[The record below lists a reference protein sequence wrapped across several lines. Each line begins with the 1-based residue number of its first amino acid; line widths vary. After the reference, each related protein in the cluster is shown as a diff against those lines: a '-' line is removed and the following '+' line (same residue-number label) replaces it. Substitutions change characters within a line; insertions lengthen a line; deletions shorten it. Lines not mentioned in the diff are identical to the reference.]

1 MQGEEVC
8 AIAIFA
14 LSGLNATALPMLM
27 GSVAG
32 SAYLVPNP
40 DDHG

>member
-1 MQGEEVC
+1 MKGEVSVPS
-8 AIAIFA
+8 AIFA
-14 LSGLNATALPMLM
+14 PSGLNATALPMLM